1 MNDCRCLFSNKLHRT
16 RLIGQLQL
24 IVFVALPLDLGGSC
38 YNNCYSKIRKFM
50 LAVANFSYLYR
61 RNRHYYL
68 RLTLNQKQVWISLK
82 TESLDIAVHISS
94 QIKSLLANKLVIS
107 RLAVNQSSKFLH
119 TIKQKINAALISS
132 TRSLDH
138 YKE

>member
-1 MNDCRCLFSNKLHRT
+1 
-16 RLIGQLQL
+16 
-24 IVFVALPLDLGGSC
+24 
-38 YNNCYSKIRKFM
+38 M